1 MRAEDSVL
9 ERWRGNHHRQDV
21 VEHFCRDF
29 FPPQKEAGKNG
40 VCEIGGALA
49 SVLQDG
55 YFKDPSGKADKT
67 GSDGAG
73 AGENFGVNKDN
84 MDQLKKQLEKAMK
97 QIPDFDKL

>member
-55 YFKDPSGKADKT
+55 YFKDPSGKADQT